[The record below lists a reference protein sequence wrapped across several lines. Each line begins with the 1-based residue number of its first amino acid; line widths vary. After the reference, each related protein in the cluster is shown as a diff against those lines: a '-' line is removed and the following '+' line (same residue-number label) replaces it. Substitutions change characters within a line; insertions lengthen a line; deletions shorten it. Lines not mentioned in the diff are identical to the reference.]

1 MFQNLWAHKPT
12 LYNGYAF
19 DLQALEKPI
28 KIHNKCTFWMG
39 APKHKFF
46 SLSLSLSPPRTLLY
60 SLATHAP
67 LKVCVNILNL
77 FCIANTL
84 IILIELT

>member
-46 SLSLSLSPPRTLLY
+46 SLSLSFSSSHSTLQLGDTCTAK
-60 SLATHAP
+60 SLCKHP
-67 LKVCVNILNL
+67 
-77 FCIANTL
+77 
-84 IILIELT
+84 